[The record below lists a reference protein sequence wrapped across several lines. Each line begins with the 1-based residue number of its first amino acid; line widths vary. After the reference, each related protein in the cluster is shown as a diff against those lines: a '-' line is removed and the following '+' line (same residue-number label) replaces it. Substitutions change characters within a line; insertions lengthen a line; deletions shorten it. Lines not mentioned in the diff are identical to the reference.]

1 MGRIL
6 PQPPDTFGPSLLDFS
21 SLPATKR
28 RMTTAPQPRTDRIT
42 RWLLIAIG
50 VYSFAL
56 VSLLNVIVPFTA
68 MLAEQGGTGM
78 KREIVML
85 CAVPLLVL
93 AGCADAPQQPP
104 QSQSVASQQPASVW
118 ADSEDGVL
126 SLRLGAPD
134 TTVDCEDPITVVVE
148 LRNNSTETVT
158 VFRPLGDLNAVS
170 SWFDPIGPKGSL
182 RYTGPIPSQPIGKY
196 HFVELRPGE
205 SICEW
210 HDLLVDN
217 FAGSDQD
224 GQYTIRYS
232 YAATDGYRETADRI
246 GLKGFWTG
254 EIKSRPVTV
263 TKRKSAGSG
272 QRERIGDLVSIQF
285 PKDEYVFTLA
295 EVAKGVRFEYRV
307 VVRRDFEGVVPR
319 AQDMG
324 RAAGPGS
331 SGLYPFEKISGD
343 GQSYSLADIGLGQPK
358 DSPRGI
364 QKGTHLL
371 SFDWD
376 GRNWAGPSDTSNP
389 KGPPFPPGTY
399 QLTVRLTG
407 EVVTPDGRRQY
418 DISRFASVRLVP

>member
-1 MGRIL
+1 MNR
-6 PQPPDTFGPSLLDFS
+6 
-21 SLPATKR
+21 
-28 RMTTAPQPRTDRIT
+28 DRLYFLET
-42 RWLLIAIG
+42 MNC
-50 VYSFAL
+50 VF
-56 VSLLNVIVPFTA
+56 
-68 MLAEQGGTGM
+68 
-78 KREIVML
+78 VML

-93 AGCADAPQQPP
+93 AGCTDAPKQPP
-104 QSQSVASQQPASVW
+104 ESQSAASQQLPSVW

-134 TTVDCEDPITVVVE
+134 TTVECEDPITVVVE
-148 LRNNSTETVT
+148 LRNNSGETTT
-158 VFRPLGDLNAVS
+158 VFRLLGDLNAVS
-170 SWFDPIGPKGSL
+170 SWFGLTGPKGEL
-182 RYTGPIPSQPIGKY
+182 RYTGPIPSYPIGKNC
-196 HFVELRPGE
+196 FVELHPCE

-210 HDLLVDN
+210 YDLFVDN

-224 GQYTIRYS
+224 GQYTIRYE
-232 YAATDGYRETADRI
+232 YAGGKRYRDTADRI
-246 GLKGFWTG
+246 GLKRTWTG
-254 EIKSRPVTV
+254 EIRSSPVTV
-263 TKRKSAGSG
+263 TKRKWAGSG
-272 QRERIGDLVSIQF
+272 QRERIEDLVSIQF

-319 AQDMG
+319 AQDTG

-376 GRNWAGPSDTSNP
+376 GKNWAGPSDTSNP

-407 EVVTPDGRRQY
+407 EVLTPDGRRPY
-418 DISRFASVRLVP
+418 EISRSASVQLVP